1 MSLHPHTRAVLD
13 FMASMGSPKLEDS
26 TPDQA
31 RQLMRAALAEG
42 EPVHEVRDVD
52 AGGVP
57 ARLYHPSPE
66 VSGLLVFFH
75 GGGWVIGDLET
86 HDATCRALANR
97 SGHAVL
103 SIDYRLAPEH
113 KFPAALDDCAAATAW
128 AHTNAAAL
136 RTDPDRIAVG
146 GDSAGGNLAAV
157 VATMGV
163 APLRYQLLVYPVTD
177 LRGGTPSYAANG
189 EGYLLTKG
197 SMDWFRAHYVDG
209 TDTALDDARL
219 SPLLQTDEVLRTAPP
234 GLVITAEFDPLRDEG
249 EVYASRLNSLGV
261 PTTSVRFGGQ
271 IHAFFGM
278 PGIADGAAAVTLAG
292 SSLRAALA

>member
-1 MSLHPHTRAVLD
+1 MSLHPQTRAVLD
-13 FMASMGSPKLEDS
+13 FMASLGSPKIQDG
-26 TPDQA
+26 TPEQG
-31 RQLMRAALAEG
+31 RQMMRAALAEG
-42 EPVHEVRDVD
+42 ESVHEVRDVD
-52 AGGVP
+52 AGGIP

-66 VSGLLVFFH
+66 VTGLLVYLH

-97 SGHAVL
+97 SGQAVL

-113 KFPAALDDCAAATAW
+113 KFPAALDDCVAATKW
-128 AHTNAAAL
+128 AHANAAAL
-136 RTDPDRIAVG
+136 RTDPGRLAIG

-177 LRGGTPSYAANG
+177 LSAHSASYEANG

-197 SMDWFRAHYVDG
+197 SMEWFRDHYVDG
-209 TDTALDDARL
+209 TDAAADDPRL
-219 SPLLQTDEVLRTAPP
+219 SPLRQSDDVLRTAPP

-249 EVYASRLNSLGV
+249 EAYASRLNGLGV

-278 PGIADGAAAVTLAG
+278 PGIGDGAAAVGLAG
-292 SSLRAALA
+292 NALRAALA

>member
-13 FMASMGSPKLEDS
+13 FMASMGNPKLEDS
-26 TPDQA
+26 TPEQA
-31 RQLMRAALAEG
+31 REMMRAALAEG
-42 EPVHEVRDVD
+42 EAVHEVRDVD

-66 VSGLLVFFH
+66 VTGLLVYFH
-75 GGGWVIGDLET
+75 GGGWVIGDLDT

-97 SGHAVL
+97 SGNAIL
-103 SIDYRLAPEH
+103 SVDYRLAPEH
-113 KFPAALDDCAAATAW
+113 KFPAALDDCVTATTW
-128 AHTNAAAL
+128 AHANAGTL
-136 RTDPDRIAVG
+136 RADPERLAVG

-157 VATMGV
+157 IATMGV
-163 APLRYQLLVYPVTD
+163 VPLRYQLLVYPVTD
-177 LRGGTPSYAANG
+177 LRGGTPSYEANG

-197 SMDWFRAHYVDG
+197 SMEWFHGHYVGG
-209 TDTALDDARL
+209 TDASADDPRL
-219 SPLLQTDEVLRTAPP
+219 SPLLQPDDVLRAAPP

-249 EVYASRLNSLGV
+249 EAYASRLNALGV

-278 PGIADGAAAVTLAG
+278 PGIADGATAVTLAG
-292 SSLRAALA
+292 SALRTALA

>member
-1 MSLHPHTRAVLD
+1 MSLHPQTRAVLD
-13 FMASMGSPKLEDS
+13 FMASMGSPKLEDC
-26 TPDQA
+26 TPEEG

-52 AGGVP
+52 AGGIP

-66 VSGLLVFFH
+66 VTGLLVFFH
-75 GGGWVIGDLET
+75 GGGWVIGDLDT

-97 SGHAVL
+97 SGQAVL
-103 SIDYRLAPEH
+103 AIDYRLAPEH

-128 AHTNAAAL
+128 AHANASAL
-136 RTDPDRIAVG
+136 RTDPGRLAIG

-163 APLRYQLLVYPVTD
+163 APVRYQLLVYPVTD
-177 LRGGTPSYAANG
+177 VRGGTPSYTANG

-197 SMDWFRAHYVDG
+197 SMEWFRRHYIEDA
-209 TDTALDDARL
+209 DADDPRV
-219 SPLLQTDEVLRTAPP
+219 SPLLQSDDVLRTAPP

-249 EVYASRLNSLGV
+249 EAYASRLNSLGV

-278 PGIADGAAAVTLAG
+278 PGIGDGAAAVGLAG
-292 SSLRAALA
+292 SALRAALA

>member
-13 FMASMGSPKLEDS
+13 FMASMGSPKLEDC
-26 TPDQA
+26 TPEEG
-31 RQLMRAALAEG
+31 RQLMKAAIAEG
-42 EPVHEVRDVD
+42 EPVREVRDVD

-57 ARLYHPSPE
+57 ARLYHPSAE
-66 VSGLLVFFH
+66 VTGLLVFFH

-103 SIDYRLAPEH
+103 AVDYRLAPEH
-113 KFPAALDDCAAATAW
+113 KFPAPLDDCVAATVW
-128 AHTNAAAL
+128 AHANAATL
-136 RTDPDRIAVG
+136 RTDSERLAVG

-157 VATMGV
+157 VATMGI

-177 LRGGTPSYAANG
+177 LSRRSASYEANG

-197 SMDWFRAHYVDG
+197 SMEWFHRHYLDG
-209 TDTALDDARL
+209 TDIPNDDARV
-219 SPLLQTDEVLRTAPP
+219 SPLLQTGDVLRKAPP

-249 EVYASRLNSLGV
+249 EAYASRLNAAGV

-278 PGIADGAAAVTLAG
+278 PGIADGATAVGLAANA
-292 SSLRAALA
+292 LRAALA

>member
-1 MSLHPHTRAVLD
+1 MSLHPQTRAVLD
-13 FMASMGSPKLEDS
+13 FMASMGNPKLEDS
-26 TPDQA
+26 TPQQA
-31 RQLMRAALAEG
+31 RDMMRAALAEG

-52 AGGVP
+52 AGGIP

-66 VSGLLVFFH
+66 VTGLLVYFH
-75 GGGWVIGDLET
+75 GGGWVIGDLDT

-97 SGHAVL
+97 AGHAVL
-103 SIDYRLAPEH
+103 SVDYRLAPEH
-113 KFPAALDDCAAATAW
+113 KFPAALDDCVAATAW
-128 AHTNAAAL
+128 AHANAASL
-136 RTDPDRIAVG
+136 RTDPERLAVG

-177 LRGGTPSYAANG
+177 MHGRTPSYEANG

-197 SMDWFRAHYVDG
+197 SMEWFHGHYVDG
-209 TDTALDDARL
+209 TDTVADDPRL
-219 SPLLQTDEVLRTAPP
+219 SPLLQSDEVLRTAPP

-249 EVYASRLNSLGV
+249 EAYASRLNSLGV

-278 PGIADGAAAVTLAG
+278 PGIGDGATAVALAG
-292 SSLRAALA
+292 NALRAALA

>member
-1 MSLHPHTRAVLD
+1 MSLHPQTRAVLD
-13 FMASMGSPKLEDS
+13 FMASMGNPKLEDS
-26 TPDQA
+26 TPEQA
-31 RQLMRAALAEG
+31 RAMMRAALAEG

-52 AGGVP
+52 AGGIP

-66 VSGLLVFFH
+66 VTGLLVYFH
-75 GGGWVIGDLET
+75 GGGWVIGDLDT

-97 SGHAVL
+97 SGTAVL
-103 SIDYRLAPEH
+103 SVDYRLAPEH
-113 KFPAALDDCAAATAW
+113 KFPAALDDCVAATAW
-128 AHTNAAAL
+128 AHANAASL
-136 RTDPDRIAVG
+136 RADPERLAIG

-177 LRGGTPSYAANG
+177 VHGRTPSYEANG

-197 SMDWFRAHYVDG
+197 SMEWFHGHYVDG
-209 TDTALDDARL
+209 TDAVSDDPRL
-219 SPLLQTDEVLRTAPP
+219 SPLLQSDDVLRTAPP

-249 EVYASRLNSLGV
+249 EAYASRLNSLGV

-278 PGIADGAAAVTLAG
+278 PGIGDGATAVTLAG
-292 SSLRAALA
+292 SALRAALA